1 MSTDWSK
8 EATEYMG
15 AGASTD
21 DRKGSSK
28 NADRSNQVQARLKS
42 IYRKTVLPVE
52 KRFKYD
58 YFYESPFLT
67 DVEFDCEYSP
77 WKLWRNEMTSS

>member
-8 EATEYMG
+8 EASEYMG
-15 AGASTD
+15 AGASAEG
-21 DRKGSSK
+21 RKGSSQ
-28 NADRSNQVQARLKS
+28 NADRSSQVQARLKS

-52 KRFKYD
+52 RRFRYD

-67 DVEFDCEYSP
+67 DVEFDCEY
-77 WKLWRNEMTSS
+77 WLGKLWRNGEA